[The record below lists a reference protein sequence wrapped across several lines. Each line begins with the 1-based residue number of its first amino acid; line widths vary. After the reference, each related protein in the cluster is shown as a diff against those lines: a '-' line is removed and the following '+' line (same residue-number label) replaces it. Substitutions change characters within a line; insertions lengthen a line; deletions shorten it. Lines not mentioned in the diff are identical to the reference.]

1 MSATTYSF
9 GSEVTIR
16 NLLAAY
22 QGEMNTQ
29 ARYRSFAVQAD
40 VEGLFGVGS
49 LFRAA
54 ARAEQIH
61 ANAQA
66 RAIRHLGGTATAAVE
81 RWLVHNTLE
90 NLREALD
97 GENHEIAVV
106 YPAFIEEA
114 STRINAL
121 AARSFQWAMEA
132 EKTHVRLYSEA
143 LRLLEGNHFETWIG
157 AARDFYVCPVC
168 ACTSKENEG
177 SDNCVVCN
185 YPADRME
192 LIR

>member
-9 GSEVTIR
+9 GSEVTIK

-29 ARYRSFAVQAD
+29 ARYRNFAAQAD
-40 VEGLFGVGS
+40 AEGLFGVGS

-66 RAIRHLGGTATAAVE
+66 RAIRHLGGTATAVIE
-81 RWLVHNTLE
+81 ISRVGHTLD
-90 NLREALD
+90 NLRRALD
-97 GENHEIAVV
+97 GENYEIAIV

-114 STRINAL
+114 SARINAM
-121 AARSFQWAMEA
+121 AARSFQWALEA
-132 EKTHVRLYSEA
+132 ERTHARLYAEA
-143 LRLLEGNHFETWIG
+143 IRLVEGNRIKSWIG
-157 AARDFYVCPVC
+157 AVCDFYVCPVC
-168 ACTSKENEG
+168 ACTSKEHLEG
-177 SDNCVVCN
+177 NCAVCN

-192 LIR
+192 LVR

>member
-1 MSATTYSF
+1 MSAITYSF
-9 GSEVTIR
+9 GSEITIR
-16 NLLAAY
+16 NLLTAY
-22 QGEMNTQ
+22 QAEMNTQ
-29 ARYRSFAVQAD
+29 ARYRSFASQAD
-40 VEGLFGVGS
+40 VEGLFGVAS

-66 RAIRHLGGTATAAVE
+66 RAIRHLGGTATAVVE
-81 RWLVHNTLE
+81 SSRVHNTLE

-97 GENHEIAVV
+97 GENYEIAVV

-114 STRINAL
+114 STQINAM

-132 EKTHVRLYSEA
+132 EKTHVRLCSEA
-143 LRLLEGNHFETWIG
+143 LRLVEAKHFKTWISSVHG
-157 AARDFYVCPVC
+157 FYVCPVC

-177 SDNCVVCN
+177 GNCAVCN
-185 YPADRME
+185 YPANRME
-192 LIR
+192 LVR

>member
-1 MSATTYSF
+1 MSATTYTF

-16 NLLAAY
+16 NLQTAY

-29 ARYRSFAVQAD
+29 ARYRSFAAQAD
-40 VEGLFGVGS
+40 VEGLLGVGS

-66 RAIRHLGGTATAAVE
+66 RAIRHLGGTATAVVE
-81 RWLVHNTLE
+81 LPRVHNTVE

-97 GENHEIAVV
+97 GENYEIGTV

-114 STRINAL
+114 TTRINAM
-121 AARSFQWAMEA
+121 AARSFQWALEA

-143 LRLLEGNHFETWIG
+143 LRLAESNHLETWISS
-157 AARDFYVCPVC
+157 ARSFYVCPVC
-168 ACTSKENEG
+168 ACTSKENG
-177 SDNCVVCN
+177 GGNCPVCN

-192 LIR
+192 LVR